1 MMYALYTPK
10 EIIATLVDIVEKE
23 RKLQRLQ
30 QKELVAKASIP
41 LPTYREFIY
50 NKKISLENL
59 IKLLFALKL
68 FQNIEGL
75 LYQKPYESIDEVKHK
90 DTLPKRIR
98 K

>member
-1 MMYALYTPK
+1 MYELYTPK
-10 EIIATLVDIVEKE
+10 EIITQLVELVEKE
-23 RKLQRLQ
+23 RKLQKLQ
-30 QKELVAKASIP
+30 QKELAKKASIP
-41 LPTYREFIY
+41 LPTYREFVY

-59 IKLLFALKL
+59 LKLLLALKL

-75 LYQKPYESIDEVKHK
+75 LYKKPYESIEEIKNR